1 MSPRCHNGL
10 TPTGHHQRSCVSPEI
25 DRTQDFRGVLWDLAP
40 WLWRETPV
48 DLIGIGGNLEARSML
63 FVTILTPFLSNVVA
77 DPAGGVNIWECLCC
91 EGADLVCS
99 SVWKR
104 RCISNGFHVNA
115 STNDF
120 PPTEHLIVTR

>member
-1 MSPRCHNGL
+1 M
-10 TPTGHHQRSCVSPEI
+10 
-25 DRTQDFRGVLWDLAP
+25 
-40 WLWRETPV
+40 

-91 EGADLVCS
+91 EGAYLVCS

-104 RCISNGFHVNA
+104 R
-115 STNDF
+115 
-120 PPTEHLIVTR
+120 